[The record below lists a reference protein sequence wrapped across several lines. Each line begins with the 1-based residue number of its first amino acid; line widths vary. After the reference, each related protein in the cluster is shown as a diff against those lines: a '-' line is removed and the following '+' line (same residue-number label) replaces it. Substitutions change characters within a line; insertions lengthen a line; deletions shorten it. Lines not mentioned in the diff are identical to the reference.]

1 MKKKKR
7 FSFGK
12 FLLILLLVIFL
23 AAGGFI
29 FYAYKRV
36 NNIDKYSDKFVYDY
50 HSLIKEKDDN
60 KFEDHIYYD
69 KVNHIFEYK
78 VPAYYLYEIVNEES
92 MGKILSLPEEMTIDK
107 VGLDVDF
114 GNDKVDIYLS
124 VKYKEYF
131 NTCLVIKT
139 DIVLSEDK
147 SQVELR
153 YDDFFVIDEEM
164 TEYLR
169 QYVQMEKGELFFAHR
184 FPVHVVYYRMPDYRP
199 QFIFDKD
206 YDGEYIYAKYDI
218 GEAIKDYLATTDYH
232 EDDFDTCMEKIYL
245 EVRMNNIAH
254 DPN

>member
-1 MKKKKR
+1 MKKTPILFMCIIFISLFLSSCGNVKNSIDKNGLSSGNTNNISIAESPTR
-7 FSFGK
+7 ILFGK
-12 FLLILLLVIFL
+12 YQML
-23 AAGGFI
+23 
-29 FYAYKRV
+29 Y
-36 NNIDKYSDKFVYDY
+36 
-50 HSLIKEKDDN
+50 
-60 KFEDHIYYD
+60 YYD